1 MSFLREEILEKNT
14 LLKMIIDSKGSPRE
28 MTLSSPIYKQCQ
40 CKNASKK
47 TAFHEKS
54 MPESFQEQYTNSSN
68 RSSSKDHNTNLIP
81 IPSINH
87 ATSFSNNYKNDS
99 NIMVERDGS
108 IVCEQ
113 NSKEHETNKQNHN
126 YQANNL
132 LGSEETDRNNRKQ
145 YPENKTLQ
153 FEQELQQQRNT
164 KLENSKER
172 PLQDQIM
179 TKQKKNKPIIIGDSM
194 IKKNDG

>member
-54 MPESFQEQYTNSSN
+54 MPESFQEQYTDSSN
-68 RSSSKDHNTNLIP
+68 RGSSKDHNTNLIP

-87 ATSFSNNYKNDS
+87 ATSFSNNYKNES
-99 NIMVERDGS
+99 NMMVERDGS

-126 YQANNL
+126 HQANNL

-145 YPENKTLQ
+145 YPENKTLIWT
-153 FEQELQQQRNT
+153 RAATT
-164 KLENSKER
+164 KKY
-172 PLQDQIM
+172 
-179 TKQKKNKPIIIGDSM
+179 
-194 IKKNDG
+194 